1 MGSYGILMVVS
12 GILNAI
18 LGGGLI
24 ITIKTLKSKTK
35 EAEATARNTEALADG
50 SELNN
55 VEKAIKIW
63 REVAEKMS
71 EKSGVLSSQVEAL
84 TLEVNRYSTINS
96 KIIILLDQA
105 NTNNLECIINEIKT
119 LIEKP

>member
-1 MGSYGILMVVS
+1 MGSYGILMIIS

-18 LGGGLI
+18 LGGGLL

-35 EAEATARNTEALADG
+35 EAAATARNTEALAEG
-50 SELNN
+50 SELTN

-71 EKSGVLSSQVEAL
+71 EKSTVLSTQVEAL
-84 TLEVNRYSTINS
+84 TEEVNRYSIINS
-96 KIIILLDQA
+96 KIIVLLDQA
-105 NTNNLECIINEIKT
+105 NTSNLECIINEIKT
-119 LIEKP
+119 LIEK